1 MICGSGK
8 QSIKKKKYNM
18 GDRMR
23 SILNETKD
31 NLILLNNLVKNDLKS
46 RYAGSAFGF
55 VWAYV
60 QPLVTVLVFW
70 YVFQLGFRN
79 PPVENVEYILWF
91 IAGYIPWT
99 FFNDGVM
106 SSSNVM
112 YEYSYLVK
120 KMKFKVWMLPI
131 IKVFSSLYI
140 HMFFIVFIIGM
151 YFLYGYSPRVEW
163 ISIFYYSF
171 GIVMLLIGI
180 AFLISSL
187 AVFFKDMA
195 QLINVILQIMFWLT
209 PIFWSET
216 TMNENIL
223 RVLRFNPLYYIIT
236 GYREALI
243 EGIGFWEKSVDMT
256 CYFWMVVCASFI
268 IGIKVYKTLRIH
280 FADLL

>member
-1 MICGSGK
+1 MLQK
-8 QSIKKKKYNM
+8 NKEWH
-18 GDRMR
+18 R
-23 SILNETKD
+23 SMDNILSKAKD
-31 NLILLNNLVKNDLKS
+31 NIILLNKLVENDLKS
-46 RYAGSAFGF
+46 RYSGSAFGL
-55 VWAYV
+55 VWAYI

-79 PPVENVEYILWF
+79 PPIDNVEFILWF

-99 FFNDGVM
+99 FFNDGLL

-131 IKVFSSLYI
+131 IKVLSSFYI
-140 HMFFIVFIIGM
+140 HVFFIVFIIGM
-151 YFLYGYSPRVEW
+151 YFLYGYSWRIEW
-163 ISIFYYSF
+163 LSVFYYSF
-171 GIVMLLIGI
+171 GIMMLLIGL
-180 AFLISSL
+180 AFMVSSL

-195 QLINVILQIMFWLT
+195 QLVNVILQIGFWLI
-209 PIFWSET
+209 PIFWSDS

-223 RVLRFNPLYYIIT
+223 RVLKFNPLYYILT

-243 EGIGFWEKSVDMT
+243 NGTGFWEGSVRMT
-256 CYFWMVVCASFI
+256 LYFWGVVAI
-268 IGIKVYKTLRIH
+268 ILLIGMKVYKTLRVH